1 MIKYGIYT
9 IETVPTGNNNSDCK
23 ADVSCHVYKAT
34 KSEAVDNF
42 LITGNE
48 TSDYG
53 SLETAVTA
61 YMCRYFPDNDTNDE
75 KFYRNLN
82 KREQRLQEDYKK
94 LILKL
99 VKKHGGRITSLP
111 IPDKYGCSDY
121 PVTTAFYGKHD
132 NPNISI
138 TNVYISEYGE
148 IMVDGVNED
157 TGYKE
162 REYRAYPE
170 HYSCLLDFIGF
181 ALGLRNQPDTTRKLK
196 KYILSFYNQLCI
208 KLKIKSYANTQ

>member
-1 MIKYGIYT
+1 MIKYGIYI
-9 IETVPTGNNNSDCK
+9 IETVLADNDSSDCK
-23 ADVSCHVYKAT
+23 ADVTCHVYKAT
-34 KSEAVDNF
+34 KTEEVDSF
-42 LITGNE
+42 SITSNE
-48 TSDYG
+48 LSDYG

-61 YMCRYFPDNDTNDE
+61 YMRQFFPDNSTNDV
-75 KFYRNLN
+75 KCYRNLN
-82 KREQRLQEDYKK
+82 KRERRLQEDYKK
-94 LILKL
+94 LIIKL

-111 IPDKYGCSDY
+111 ISDKYGYSEY

-138 TNVYISEYGE
+138 TNVYISEYGG

-162 REYRAYPE
+162 SEYRVYPE

-181 ALGLRNQPDTTRKLK
+181 ALGLRYQPDTTQKFK
-196 KYILSFYNQLCI
+196 KYILFFLSQLCV
-208 KLKIKSYANTQ
+208 KLKIKSYANNE